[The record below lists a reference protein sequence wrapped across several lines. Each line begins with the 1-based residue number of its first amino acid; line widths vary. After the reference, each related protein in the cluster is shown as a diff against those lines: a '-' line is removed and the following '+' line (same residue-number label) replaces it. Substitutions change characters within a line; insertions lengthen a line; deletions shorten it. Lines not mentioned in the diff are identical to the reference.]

1 LPKINWQT
9 WLLFFNVRGQLRGVN
24 LDANENPQVSQ
35 DKLFSYKI
43 DYHEDGRYFD
53 GSISKQT
60 WLAKTPPSVAGG
72 LRSYLY
78 TYDIANRLTNA
89 QYSGV
94 GNENYSVSQSYDV
107 NGNIQ
112 NLQRNSKTGAN
123 TWGLVDNL
131 TYGYLNTGNKL
142 QKVDDAVTGNAIASD
157 FRDVSGND
165 YAYSVDGKLTK
176 DGNKNIT
183 NIRYNYLDL
192 VSTIKFANGDSVSY
206 SYSST
211 GSRIQR
217 KVTKAGQPDSYT
229 IYDGSMVYT
238 YAGASPTLA
247 SFGISEIQN
256 SEGRYVNGK
265 LEYGYTDHVG
275 NLRLS
280 YKDSLGVAFV
290 TQSQSYDPWSN
301 VNFGSEYYLSVNQG
315 DRYLVS
321 GKETD
326 NLTGNIL
333 LDWRDYDS
341 VTGRMNSFDPA
352 NQSMSM
358 SGYAYCGNNPV
369 MRIDPDGRFAFVPF
383 LVGALVSGHIGGV
396 ISGIGGGSYGK
407 GFVTGFLSGAAGYFA
422 PIGFL
427 PGMAYGAGTGG
438 VIGGIN
444 AAMNGGNI
452 WKGAL
457 TGAIAGGAIGGISGG
472 IGALQKGG
480 DFWTGYR
487 EPQMFGVNEADAI
500 LKGSQ
505 EGPAVSRSDYR
516 KFVNKQFPNESK
528 IMKSVDRVRL
538 PKGAAKNPNGSFKT
552 PTGDA
557 LGITHPSTWQGGRSA
572 RVFISD
578 AAFQSE
584 ARLFLTVGHE
594 YTHAQHILD
603 GLDVAF
609 TNNDINRI
617 SPEDFNTYDW
627 SGMTE
632 HSAYQWTVDAAY
644 KNGWNSL
651 GKSYADVMFEKEYG
665 YDLKTTLFNSRV
677 NTIFRR

>member
-9 WLLFFNVRGQLRGVN
+9 WLLFFNIRSQLRGVN

-43 DYHEDGRYFD
+43 DHHEDGRYFD

-60 WLAKTPPSVAGG
+60 WLSKTPPSVAGG

-78 TYDIANRLTNA
+78 TYDKANRLTNA

-94 GNENYSVSQSYDV
+94 GNENYSVSQSYDA

-112 NLQRNSKTGAN
+112 NLQRNSKTGTN

-142 QKVDDAVTGNAIASD
+142 QKVDDAVTGNISAND

-176 DGNKNIT
+176 DGNKNIV

-192 VSTIKFANGDSVSY
+192 VSSIKFSSGDSVAY
-206 SYSST
+206 WYSST

-247 SFGISEIQN
+247 SFGIAEIQN
-256 SEGRYVNGK
+256 GEGRYVNGK

-280 YKDSLGVAFV
+280 YKDSLGVAVV

-352 NQSMSM
+352 NQSMSI

-369 MRIDPDGRFAFVPF
+369 MRVDPDGRFAFVPF
-383 LVGALVSGHIGGV
+383 LIGALVSGHIGGV
-396 ISGIGGGSYGK
+396 ISGFAGGSYGK

-427 PGMAYGAGTGG
+427 PGLAYGAGTGG
-438 VIGGIN
+438 AIGGIN
-444 AAMNGGNI
+444 AAMDGGNI

-457 TGAIAGGAIGGISGG
+457 TGAVIGGVTGGISGG
-472 IGALQKGG
+472 IGALGKGG
-480 DFWTGYR
+480 NFWTGYR
-487 EPQMFGVNEADAI
+487 EPHN
-500 LKGSQ
+500 LLLSGS
-505 EGPAVSRSDYR
+505 GGDLYT
-516 KFVNKQFPNESK
+516 
-528 IMKSVDRVRL
+528 
-538 PKGAAKNPNGSFKT
+538 GGSFKKDELPYT
-552 PTGDA
+552 DETLKSFKNANFKDVKGVSNLTKNYMPKGYKNDGQYFVKPDGSQA
-557 LGITHPSTWQGGRSA
+557 LAVTVPRVWQGGNTASIFFA
-572 RVFISD
+572 KASFYSPETMFLVMGHELGHVQHTVAGFINNEIYTDKEQHIPIYRWTQD
-578 AAFQSE
+578 AALTNKWNRFLINFQRAYSYE
-584 ARLFLTVGHE
+584 LGFVYPEPQLD
-594 YTHAQHILD
+594 ILK
-603 GLDVAF
+603 L
-609 TNNDINRI
+609 
-617 SPEDFNTYDW
+617 P
-627 SGMTE
+627 
-632 HSAYQWTVDAAY
+632 
-644 KNGWNSL
+644 
-651 GKSYADVMFEKEYG
+651 
-665 YDLKTTLFNSRV
+665 LKLLKRNP
-677 NTIFRR
+677 